1 MIYGDAKMDTRQ
13 SLADKVRN
21 SFTEVKDSLR
31 EYVAMPAVKYIILPA
46 SLAVGGAAL
55 EEGVINTSNA
65 YAQTAPNE
73 RSTISQVT
81 ASPERK
87 ELSDLVASP
96 TLNGPDTALLS
107 WTQPD
112 GEFKDYEVQVG
123 KQSYKFSSNDVE
135 EKDGKKQVLLGQVEG
150 KNGETLDVQLTG
162 NGYSTVIDGKATITK
177 AEVYRV
183 LEIGKEIEK
192 NNYGSGDLYRFKIEP
207 ALHKQKLWGFA
218 EAINKVGGVQV
229 VYNDD
234 MSGSRDDIHLI
245 GDAAYEIERHYI
257 ARHLFNTEFMPD
269 VINEIFL
276 RPYNTY
282 GQDQNG
288 GKITRVVISSSD
300 LLPSEF
306 SSLHPESKTVVSP
319 STWGQIKSQFK

>member
-1 MIYGDAKMDTRQ
+1 MDTRQ
-13 SLADKVRN
+13 NLESIANTHSRRDVLKQLGIV
-21 SFTEVKDSLR
+21 
-31 EYVAMPAVKYIILPA
+31 
-46 SLAVGGAAL
+46 GAAVVGISTGGGIVYNL
-55 EEGVINTSNA
+55 LVPQNA

-81 ASPERK
+81 TSPERK
-87 ELSDLVASP
+87 ELSDLTASP

-150 KNGETLDVQLTG
+150 KNGETLPVELKG

>member
-1 MIYGDAKMDTRQ
+1 MDTRQ
-13 SLADKVRN
+13 NLESIANTHSRRDVLKQLGIV
-21 SFTEVKDSLR
+21 
-31 EYVAMPAVKYIILPA
+31 
-46 SLAVGGAAL
+46 GAAVVGISTGGGIVYNL
-55 EEGVINTSNA
+55 LVPQNA

-87 ELSDLVASP
+87 ELSDLTASP

-234 MSGSRDDIHLI
+234 MSGGTDSISLK
-245 GDAAYEIERHYI
+245 GDTVYEIGGRYI
-257 ARHLFNTEFMPD
+257 ARRLLDTELVMPD

-276 RPYNTY
+276 SPYN
-282 GQDQNG
+282 GA
-288 GKITRVVISSSD
+288 KITRAVISSSD

-319 STWGQIKSQFK
+319 LTWGQIKSEFK

>member
-1 MIYGDAKMDTRQ
+1 MDTRQ
-13 SLADKVRN
+13 NLESIANTHSRRDVLKQLGIV
-21 SFTEVKDSLR
+21 
-31 EYVAMPAVKYIILPA
+31 
-46 SLAVGGAAL
+46 GAAVVGISTGGGIAYKL
-55 EEGVINTSNA
+55 IVPQNA

-81 ASPERK
+81 TSPERK

-207 ALHKQKLWGFA
+207 ALQKQKLWGFA
-218 EAINKVGGVQV
+218 EAINKVGGVDV
-229 VYNDD
+229 IYNDD
-234 MSGSRDDIHLI
+234 MSGSREDIHLI

-319 STWGQIKSQFK
+319 STWGQIKSEFK

>member
-1 MIYGDAKMDTRQ
+1 MDTRQ
-13 SLADKVRN
+13 NLESIANTHSRRDVLKQLGIVGA
-21 SFTEVKDSLR
+21 
-31 EYVAMPAVKYIILPA
+31 A
-46 SLAVGGAAL
+46 AVGISAGGGIAYKL
-55 EEGVINTSNA
+55 IVPQNA

-73 RSTISQVT
+73 RSTISQIT
-81 ASPERK
+81 TSPERK

-123 KQSYKFSSNDVE
+123 KQFYKFSSNDVK

-177 AEVYRV
+177 PEVFKL

-192 NNYGSGDLYRFKIEP
+192 INDGGDDFYRFKIEP
-207 ALHKQKLWGFA
+207 ALQKQKLWGFA
-218 EAINKVGGVQV
+218 EWINKLGGVAV
-229 VYNDD
+229 VYND
-234 MSGSRDDIHLI
+234 SYGSRDAISLKGDI
-245 GDAAYEIERHYI
+245 AYEIGGRYI
-257 ARHLFNTEFMPD
+257 ARRLLDTELVMPD

-276 RPYNTY
+276 SPYN
-282 GQDQNG
+282 GA
-288 GKITRVVISSSD
+288 KITRAVISSSD

-319 STWGQIKSQFK
+319 LTWGQIKSEFK

>member
-1 MIYGDAKMDTRQ
+1 MDTRQ
-13 SLADKVRN
+13 NLESIANTHSRRDVLKQLGIV
-21 SFTEVKDSLR
+21 
-31 EYVAMPAVKYIILPA
+31 
-46 SLAVGGAAL
+46 GAAVVGISTGGGIVYNL
-55 EEGVINTSNA
+55 LVPQNA

>member
-1 MIYGDAKMDTRQ
+1 MDTRQ
-13 SLADKVRN
+13 NLESIANTHSRRDVLKQLGIV
-21 SFTEVKDSLR
+21 
-31 EYVAMPAVKYIILPA
+31 
-46 SLAVGGAAL
+46 GAAVVGISTGGGIVYNL
-55 EEGVINTSNA
+55 LVPQNA

-81 ASPERK
+81 TSPERK
-87 ELSDLVASP
+87 ELSDLTASP

-123 KQSYKFSSNDVE
+123 KQFYKFSSNDVK
-135 EKDGKKQVLLGQVEG
+135 EKDGKKHVLLGQVEG

>member
-13 SLADKVRN
+13 SLAYKVRN

-123 KQSYKFSSNDVE
+123 KQFYKFSPNDVK

-150 KNGETLDVQLTG
+150 KNGETLPVELKG
-162 NGYSTVIDGKATITK
+162 NGYSTVTDGKAIMTLPQ
-177 AEVYRV
+177 VY
-183 LEIGKEIEK
+183 IEL
-192 NNYGSGDLYRFKIEP
+192 DLRKGE
-207 ALHKQKLWGFA
+207 K
-218 EAINKVGGVQV
+218 
-229 VYNDD
+229 
-234 MSGSRDDIHLI
+234 
-245 GDAAYEIERHYI
+245 
-257 ARHLFNTEFMPD
+257 
-269 VINEIFL
+269 
-276 RPYNTY
+276 
-282 GQDQNG
+282 
-288 GKITRVVISSSD
+288 
-300 LLPSEF
+300 
-306 SSLHPESKTVVSP
+306 
-319 STWGQIKSQFK
+319 

>member
-1 MIYGDAKMDTRQ
+1 MIYGDTKMDTRQ
-13 SLADKVRN
+13 NLESIANTHSRRDVLKKLGIV
-21 SFTEVKDSLR
+21 
-31 EYVAMPAVKYIILPA
+31 
-46 SLAVGGAAL
+46 GAAVFGISAGGGIAYNL
-55 EEGVINTSNA
+55 LVPQNA

>member
-1 MIYGDAKMDTRQ
+1 MIYGDTKMDTRQ
-13 SLADKVRN
+13 NLESIANTHSRRDVLKQLGIVGA
-21 SFTEVKDSLR
+21 
-31 EYVAMPAVKYIILPA
+31 A
-46 SLAVGGAAL
+46 AVGISAGGCIAYKL
-55 EEGVINTSNA
+55 IVPQNA

-87 ELSDLVASP
+87 ELSDLTASP

-123 KQSYKFSSNDVE
+123 KQFYKFSSNDVK

-150 KNGETLDVQLTG
+150 KNGETLPVELKG

-192 NNYGSGDLYRFKIEP
+192 IVSDTGDDFYRFKIEP
-207 ALHKQKLWGFA
+207 ALQKQKLWGFA
-218 EAINKVGGVQV
+218 EAINKVGGVDV
-229 VYNDD
+229 RYNDD
-234 MSGSRDDIHLI
+234 MSGGTDSISLK
-245 GDAAYEIERHYI
+245 GDTVYEIGGRYI
-257 ARHLFNTEFMPD
+257 ARRLLDTELVMPD

-276 RPYNTY
+276 IPYNTY

-288 GKITRVVISSSD
+288 GKITRVVISSFD

-319 STWGQIKSQFK
+319 STWGLIKSQFK

>member
-1 MIYGDAKMDTRQ
+1 MDTRHNLESIANTHSRRDVLKQ
-13 SLADKVRN
+13 LGIV
-21 SFTEVKDSLR
+21 
-31 EYVAMPAVKYIILPA
+31 
-46 SLAVGGAAL
+46 GAAVVGISTGGGIAYNL
-55 EEGVINTSNA
+55 LVPQNA